1 MKILCKVSG
10 AECPKHLPMC
20 CGICDDKFTCDVSCE
35 QVFNRERVTL
45 DDCVA
50 CDAAEVITDEM
61 AQFSNAT
68 PEVIQQITNLV
79 LMKKQLEDQEK
90 LLKDELTKAM
100 EAYGVKSFENDQI
113 KLVYVAPT
121 TRSTIDSTKLK
132 KDHPDLAERYTKVSK
147 VSASVRI
154 TVK

>member
-1 MKILCKVSG
+1 MTVLCRD
-10 AECPKHLPMC
+10 ATADICPKGLTIC
-20 CGICDDKFTCDVSCE
+20 CATCGDREECANVCGYCGEWKSCE
-35 QVFNRERVTL
+35 YREDV
-45 DDCVA
+45 
-50 CDAAEVITDEM
+50 TDEM
-61 AQFSNAT
+61 TQFTNAT
-68 PEVIQQITNLV
+68 PEAVRQITNLV
-79 LMKKQLEDQEK
+79 VMKKQLEDQEK
-90 LLKDELTKAM
+90 QLKEELTKAM

-132 KDHPDLAERYTKVSK
+132 KDHPDLAQQYTKTSN